1 MRRLFG
7 WLDNGP
13 APDLPDTVAVE
24 YAVPGLI
31 AAINERLAAGL
42 PPALAAWRGRRLA
55 AHPAAGPEPLEA
67 LRRDTAGGTGPPATL
82 VHSLEIFG
90 AAARGA
96 PGVRPRAGTVGC
108 SPAATAAWLGDAAV
122 RARRHPCV
130 SYLERAARAGGVPVA
145 GPLAVFER
153 AWVLVALATAGL
165 VPPVADPLV
174 DSLEAAFG
182 ERGVAG
188 GPGLPPDADD
198 TATALYALALVG
210 RPRCPDLL
218 LGYRD
223 GDHFA
228 SFPAERTAST
238 STNAHVL
245 QAFGAGAP
253 GRHRAIRAGLTDWLC
268 GQQEAAGCWWDKWH
282 ASPYYA
288 TAHCAA
294 ALAGYGG
301 PRAGPA
307 LRRATDW
314 VLGTQRAD
322 GSWGRWRGTYEET
335 AYAVRILTGAPAP

>member
-1 MRRLFG
+1 MSPYHARAGALLTETAGDPFGDFSPSVYETARVVRYAPSLPGHSERLRFLLGRQRPAGEWNDPPEYALLPTLSATEALLFTIVCPRIAANPAGISDSVNRGLRRLFG

-130 SYLERAARAGGVPVA
+130 SYLE
-145 GPLAVFER
+145 
-153 AWVLVALATAGL
+153 
-165 VPPVADPLV
+165 
-174 DSLEAAFG
+174 
-182 ERGVAG
+182 
-188 GPGLPPDADD
+188 
-198 TATALYALALVG
+198 
-210 RPRCPDLL
+210 
-218 LGYRD
+218 
-223 GDHFA
+223 
-228 SFPAERTAST
+228 
-238 STNAHVL
+238 
-245 QAFGAGAP
+245 
-253 GRHRAIRAGLTDWLC
+253 
-268 GQQEAAGCWWDKWH
+268 
-282 ASPYYA
+282 
-288 TAHCAA
+288 
-294 ALAGYGG
+294 
-301 PRAGPA
+301 
-307 LRRATDW
+307 
-314 VLGTQRAD
+314 
-322 GSWGRWRGTYEET
+322 
-335 AYAVRILTGAPAP
+335 